1 MTGILFYAFLL
12 SLLIGTILTPCLMLG
27 ANRMGILDQPDQRK
41 VHKEPIARVGGI
53 AFAIGALVAIAYW
66 APQHVAIIGT
76 LVGALTIVCM
86 GSLDDFLDLRVRYK
100 FGGQFL
106 AAAVVAIYSHLT
118 WQPFSMLLGLELPV
132 LLAVS
137 LTIILLVAM
146 TNAMNLSDGLDGLAG
161 GLSFLSFGL
170 AAYLAYQINDS
181 FVLYLTLPVMG
192 GLLGFLRFNT
202 YPARVFMG
210 DGGSQ
215 FLGFMLGVSVLLL
228 TQADRSP
235 ISPWLAMFIFGVPLM
250 DLIVVSMQ
258 RLLSGGSPF
267 KADQQHLHHK
277 LLSLGFSHHQVVI
290 ILYGLQM
297 LLVLMA
303 YVFRWSSDGFL
314 MGMYLLVLA
323 GLGTFYY
330 VVSTGRLRPDVFL
343 TWSTGALYWRTWV
356 NSSQWL
362 SQWCLYGLLVGMI
375 GFFLLGVLSSFFM
388 LTEISYLAWGLVVLV
403 FGTTLGD
410 TKSILLTTRMALYLG
425 STFVLYMVEHALVD
439 ATSQLAVLFQG
450 FFALLVIGLVV
461 AIHLDKE
468 KRFQPNPMDYLLLLL
483 ALAIPGL
490 LTIQL
495 GPVDFGQMMAKLI
508 VLFFVCEVLL
518 QAFSSK
524 VRHLGYFSGAVLL
537 SLATRAFW

>member
-27 ANRMGILDQPDQRK
+27 ATRMGIVDHPDPRK
-41 VHKEPIARVGGI
+41 VHKEPIARAGGI
-53 AFAIGALVAIAYW
+53 AFAVGALVAIGYW
-66 APQHVAIIGT
+66 GPQHAAMVGT
-76 LVGALTIVCM
+76 LLGALSIVCM
-86 GSLDDFLDLRVRYK
+86 GCLDDFLDLRVRYK

-106 AAAVVAIYSHLT
+106 AAGVVATYSHLT
-118 WQPFSMLLGLELPV
+118 WQPFSMLLGFELPD
-132 LLAVS
+132 LWAIF

-170 AAYLAYQINDS
+170 VAYLAYQINDS
-181 FVLYLTLPVMG
+181 FILYLTLPIMG

-215 FLGFMLGVSVLLL
+215 FLGFMLGVSVLFL

-235 ISPWLAMFIFGVPLM
+235 ISPWLVLFIFGVPLV
-250 DLIVVSMQ
+250 DLIAVTTQ

-290 ILYGLQM
+290 ILYGLQV

-303 YVFRWSSDGFL
+303 YAFRWSSDGFL
-314 MGMYLLVLA
+314 MGMYFFVVA
-323 GLGTFYY
+323 GFGSFYY
-330 VVSTGRLRPDVFL
+330 VVSSGRLRPDVFL
-343 TWSTGALYWRTWV
+343 KWSTSTLCWRSWV
-356 NSSQWL
+356 DSNQWL
-362 SQWCLYGLLVGMI
+362 SRWSLHGLLAGLI
-375 GFFLLGVLSSFFM
+375 GFFILGAYSSFYMPMKF
-388 LTEISYLAWGLVVLV
+388 SYLAWGLVVLV
-403 FGTTLGD
+403 FGAMLGD
-410 TKSILLTTRMALYLG
+410 AKSILLTTRMALYLG
-425 STFVLYMVEHALVD
+425 STFVLYVVEHALVD
-439 ATSQLAVLFQG
+439 ATQQLSVLFHG
-450 FFALLVIGLVV
+450 FFALLIIGLLL
-461 AIHLDKE
+461 AIHLDKD

-483 ALAIPGL
+483 AVAIPGL

-495 GPVDFGQMMAKLI
+495 GPVDFGEMMAKLI
-508 VLFFVCEVLL
+508 ILFFVCEVLL

-524 VRHLGYFSGAVLL
+524 VRHLGYFSGIVLF